1 MAFAMQFDLYNWLF
15 VFMRA
20 SAFLLELPFFSVTNF
35 PVTMRVA
42 IGAIASL
49 LIAPLLP
56 PSTVGHLEFLGLIA
70 VCFQEICVGLLL
82 GFLTRIIFFTVEF
95 AGSLI
100 ATEMGL
106 NMAAVFDPFTEGSA
120 QIPSTILFYVAALV
134 MLTLNLHHWMLL
146 AFERT
151 YSVLPIGSA
160 HLNVALFETMVGKT
174 SEIFTLALQ
183 MAAPVMAV
191 SFVIT
196 LVFALL
202 GRAVPQMNA
211 FSESFYVRIAAGLIV
226 FGFTLQI
233 TAQYVQNYLDR
244 LPNDILA
251 VAQMLGGTR

>member
-1 MAFAMQFDLYNWLF
+1 MQFDLYNWLF

-20 SAFLLELPFFSVTNF
+20 SAFLLVLPFFSVTNF
-35 PVTMRVA
+35 PVTLRVS
-42 IGAIASL
+42 IGVLASL

-56 PSTVGHLEFLGLIA
+56 PFAAGRLDLFALVG
-70 VCFQEICVGLLL
+70 VCVQEISVGLLL
-82 GFLTRIIFFTVEF
+82 GFLTRLIFFTVEL
-95 AGSLI
+95 AGSVI

-106 NMAAVFDPFTEGSA
+106 NMAGVFDPFTEQQA
-120 QIPSTILFYVAALV
+120 QIPSTILFYLSAMV

-146 AFERT
+146 GFART
-151 YSVLPIGSA
+151 YAVLPIGDA
-160 HLNVALFETMVGKT
+160 HLNAALFETIVAKT

-202 GRAVPQMNA
+202 GRAVPQMNV

-233 TAQYVQNYLDR
+233 TAQYVRNYLDR
-244 LPNDILA
+244 LPNDLLA
-251 VAQMLGGTR
+251 VAQMLGGAR